1 MMPTIAQSLFV
12 NAMQVAAM
20 IAMPAVALVACVGIA
35 VGIVQTVVQIQD
47 QNVSFFPKLAAI
59 GAAAAVLGPAALA
72 VLVDLFEIVA
82 RALPALARA

>member
-1 MMPTIAQSLFV
+1 MPAVVQSLFV
-12 NAMQVAAM
+12 NAMQVAAL

-47 QNVSFFPKLAAI
+47 QNVSFFPKLVAI
-59 GAAAAVLGPAALA
+59 AAAAAVLGPAALA
-72 VLVDLFEIVA
+72 VLVDLFDVVA

>member
-1 MMPTIAQSLFV
+1 MPADAQSLFV
-12 NAMQVAAM
+12 IAMQTAAS

-59 GAAAAVLGPAALA
+59 AAAAAVFGPAALA
-72 VLVDLFEIVA
+72 ALVDLIEVVA

>member
-1 MMPTIAQSLFV
+1 MPADAQSLFV
-12 NAMQVAAM
+12 IAMQTAAL

-59 GAAAAVLGPAALA
+59 AATAAVLGPAALA
-72 VLVDLFEIVA
+72 ALVDLFEIVA
-82 RALPALARA
+82 RALPALAHA

>member
-1 MMPTIAQSLFV
+1 MPAVVQSLFV
-12 NAMQVAAM
+12 NAMQVAAL

-59 GAAAAVLGPAALA
+59 AAAAAVLGPAALA
-72 VLVDLFEIVA
+72 VLVDLFDVVA

>member
-1 MMPTIAQSLFV
+1 VQAVAQSLFV
-12 NAMQVAAM
+12 TAMQTAAL

-35 VGIVQTVVQIQD
+35 VGVVQTVVQIQD

-59 GAAAAVLGPAALA
+59 AAAAAVLGPVALA
-72 VLVDLFEIVA
+72 ALVDLFEIVA

>member
-1 MMPTIAQSLFV
+1 MQADAQSLFV
-12 NAMQVAAM
+12 TAMQTAAL

-35 VGIVQTVVQIQD
+35 VGVVQTVVQIQD

-59 GAAAAVLGPAALA
+59 AAAAAVLGPVALA
-72 VLVDLFEIVA
+72 ALVDLFEIVA